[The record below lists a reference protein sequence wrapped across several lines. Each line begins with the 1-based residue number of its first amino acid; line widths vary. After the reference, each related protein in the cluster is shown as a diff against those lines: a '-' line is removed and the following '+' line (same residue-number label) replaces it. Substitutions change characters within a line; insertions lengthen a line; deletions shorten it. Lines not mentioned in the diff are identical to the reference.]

1 VAPQQPLSET
11 IETSFK
17 ANQVIC
23 VTHLAQIAGFAD
35 HHYSVAK
42 KEKKGRV
49 FTEIEELGQGERAH
63 EIGRMLSGENI
74 TAEALKQAEQ
84 LMRAGANG

>member
-1 VAPQQPLSET
+1 MRALSK
-11 IETSFK
+11 S
-17 ANQVIC
+17 NQVNC

-42 KEKKGRV
+42 REKKGRV
-49 FTEIEELGQGERAH
+49 TTEVDELNLGEGAQ
-63 EIGRMLSGENI
+63 EIGRMLSGETV

-84 LMRAGANG
+84 LIQAGIRG